1 MLFSKLNYTKV
12 EKEKGIKKKYKIYL
26 KKNNKIIS
34 IVNNIP
40 LKNKDNTFNM
50 ICEIPKYTRKK
61 MEINWKKK
69 YNPIQQDL
77 NKDGSLREYKWGDM
91 LFNYGAFPQTW
102 ENPKVRSKF
111 TKKLGDDDPL
121 DVIDI
126 GDAQSECGMVYKVK
140 LLGVLGMIDQNEMDW
155 KVIVINIKDAYA
167 KKINNINQIEKYKP
181 GVLVSIREW
190 LRLYKT
196 VDGKKKNK
204 FSFNEKYKDKVFAL
218 KVIGEVHNDW
228 KNNKELFVGK

>member
-1 MLFSKLNYTKV
+1 MLFSKQNYRRY
-12 EKEKGIKKKYKIYL
+12 EKNKRIKKKYKIYL
-26 KKNNKIIS
+26 KKNSKVIS
-34 IVNNIP
+34 IINDIP

-77 NKDGSLREYKWGDM
+77 RKDGSLREYKWGDM

-111 TKKLGDDDPL
+111 TKKLGDNDPL
-121 DVIDI
+121 DVMDI
-126 GDAQSECGMVYKVK
+126 GDAQADCGVVYKVK
-140 LLGVLGMIDQNEMDW
+140 VLGVLGMIDQNEMDW
-155 KVIVINIKDAYA
+155 KIIAINVRDPFA
-167 KKINNINQIEKYKP
+167 KKINNINDIEKYKP
-181 GVLVSIREW
+181 GVLKSIREW

-204 FSFNEKYKDKVFAL
+204 FSFNEKYKDKIFAY
-218 KVIGEVHNDW
+218 KVICEAYHEW
-228 KNNKELFVGK
+228 KKNKELFLGK